1 MGRRR
6 KGEKINGWM
15 VIDKPPGMTSSA
27 VVNMVRRRTGAAK
40 VGHAGTLDPLATG
53 VLPLAFGEA
62 TKTLPY
68 VVDTSKSYRFTAKW
82 GEARATDD
90 AEGKV
95 TSTSDLR
102 PTRAA
107 IEAVLPGF
115 TGVIEQVPP
124 AYSAIK
130 VDGARAYDL
139 ARADKAP
146 ELAPRPVLIRSI
158 TLNDMPD
165 PDHAVFLVTCGKGA
179 YMRSLARDIAVALG
193 TVGHIVEL
201 RRLAVGPFTEAQAIP
216 LDFEGDNGHSAPL
229 LEHLLAV
236 ETALDDIPALAVTES
251 EVARIQR
258 GQAVPVVRTADRELI
273 GTLNDGDTICALRD
287 GKLVALTRLDGR
299 QIRPVRVLNH

>member
-1 MGRRR
+1 MGRSR
-6 KGEKINGWM
+6 KGLKIDGWM
-15 VIDKPPGMTSSA
+15 VIDKPRGMTSTA
-27 VVNMVRRRTGAAK
+27 VVTAVRRQTGAAK

-68 VVDTSKSYRFTAKW
+68 VVDAAKRYRFTAKW
-82 GEARATDD
+82 GEARTTDD
-90 AEGKV
+90 AEGAV
-95 TSTSDLR
+95 SATSAVR

-107 IEAVLPGF
+107 IEAMLPGF
-115 TGVIEQVPP
+115 IGVVDQVPP
-124 AYSAIK
+124 AFSAIK
-130 VDGARAYDL
+130 VDGERAYDL
-139 ARADKAP
+139 ARANTAP
-146 ELAPRPVLIRSI
+146 DLPPRPVLIRSI
-158 TLNDMPD
+158 ALTEMPD

-179 YMRSLARDIAVALG
+179 YMRSLARDFAVALG
-193 TVGHIVEL
+193 TVGHIAEL
-201 RRLAVGPFTEAQAIP
+201 RRLAVGPFTEDQAIP
-216 LDFEGDNGHSAPL
+216 LDYEDDFRHSAPL
-229 LEHLLAV
+229 LEYLLAV

-273 GTLNDGDTICALRD
+273 GNLNDGATICALSE

>member
-6 KGEKINGWM
+6 KGLKIDGWM
-15 VIDKPPGMTSSA
+15 VIDKPRGMTSTA
-27 VVNMVRRRTGAAK
+27 VVTAVRRRTGAAK

-68 VVDTSKSYRFTAKW
+68 VVDADKSYRFTAKW
-82 GEARATDD
+82 GEARTTDD
-90 AEGKV
+90 AEGTV
-95 TSTSDLR
+95 TATSAAR
-102 PTRAA
+102 PTRAE
-107 IEAVLPGF
+107 IEAMLPGF
-115 TGVIEQVPP
+115 IGTIDQVPP
-124 AYSAIK
+124 TYSAIK
-130 VDGARAYDL
+130 VDGERAYDL
-139 ARADKAP
+139 ARADMAP
-146 ELAPRPVLIRSI
+146 ELPPRPVLIRSI
-158 TLNDMPD
+158 ELTDMPD
-165 PDHAVFLVTCGKGA
+165 PDHATFLVTCGKGA
-179 YMRSLARDIAVALG
+179 YMRSLARDFAAALG

-201 RRLAVGPFTEAQAIP
+201 RRLAVGPFTEGQAIP
-216 LDFEGDNGHSAPL
+216 LDSADDFGHSAPL
-229 LEHLLAV
+229 LEYLLAV